1 LSQENRASKPRRNCP
16 RFGTGDAEEDSKKKQ
31 KQDHLYF
38 MRIFV
43 LGVGATGS
51 LIAHLLVRQGHQVT
65 CGDRD
70 PVRARRFL
78 GRKSAIPIRQVNARN
93 LWSIVKAA
101 RSSHLIVNASPAVLN
116 KIVLRAALR
125 LRAHYLDMASHQ
137 TDTPFHAEQLRFNNQ
152 FVAKNRT
159 AVINAGVAPGLT
171 NLLAARSADLLDALE
186 AVHIRL
192 YESTGSDEPVSQ
204 WSSDA
209 AFDEAV
215 SRPPVYRHGRFGF
228 GQRFGEREVFRFPRP
243 IGPVGVVLSAQDE
256 VVTLPRMLRMREMDV
271 KIGGN
276 DFERLRRLY
285 RQGRLRRSHGPA
297 AHRFPQTPTPRQVAK
312 LVARG
317 ALYHARFAAAV
328 IARGRKGDRHAML
341 RWDAAF
347 PSLHQIHRREVY
359 TSPIAWATAHMAALF
374 VKHFPRDLPGVHP
387 PEALPGKTRRAILAG
402 TRAYG
407 IRVDRRLTLL
417 KPLDDEE

>member
-1 LSQENRASKPRRNCP
+1 
-16 RFGTGDAEEDSKKKQ
+16 
-31 KQDHLYF
+31 

-43 LGVGATGS
+43 LGAGSTGS
-51 LIAHLLVRQGHQVT
+51 LIARLLVRQGHQVT

-70 PVRARRFL
+70 PDRAHRFL
-78 GRKSAIPIRQVNARN
+78 GRKSAIPVRQVNARN

-101 RSSHLIVNASPAVLN
+101 RGSHLLVNASPAVFN
-116 KIVLRAALR
+116 RIALRAALR
-125 LRAHYLDMASHQ
+125 LRVHYLDTASHQ
-137 TDTPFHAEQLRFNNQ
+137 TRNPFKAEQLSFDRQ
-152 FVAKNRT
+152 FQAKNRA

-171 NLLAARSADLLDALE
+171 NLLVARSAELLNGLE
-186 AVHIRL
+186 SVHIRL

-215 SRPPVYRHGRFGF
+215 SRPPVYRNGRFRF

-243 IGPVGVVLSAQDE
+243 IGPSGVVLAAQDE
-256 VVTLPRMLRMREMDV
+256 VVTLPRFLKLRELDV

-285 RQGRLRRSHGPA
+285 RQGKLRRSRGPA
-297 AHRFPQTPTPRQVAK
+297 ASRFPQTPTPRQLAK

-328 IARGRKGDRHAML
+328 VARGRKNDRHAL
-341 RWDAAF
+341 VRLDAVF
-347 PSLHQIHRREVY
+347 PTLHQIHRREVY

-374 VKHFPRDLPGVHP
+374 VKHFPRELPGVHP
-387 PEALPGKTRRAILAG
+387 PETLPAATRRAILAG
-402 TRAYG
+402 ARAYG
-407 IRVDRRLTLL
+407 IRIGMKVTLG
-417 KPLDDEE
+417 KPVDDED

>member
-1 LSQENRASKPRRNCP
+1 
-16 RFGTGDAEEDSKKKQ
+16 
-31 KQDHLYF
+31 

-43 LGVGATGS
+43 LGAGATGS
-51 LIAHLLVRQGHQVT
+51 LIARLLVRQGHQVT

-78 GRKSAIPIRQVNARN
+78 GRKSAVPIRPVNARN
-93 LWSIVKAA
+93 LWSIVNAA
-101 RSSHLIVNASPAVLN
+101 RGSHMIVNASPAVVN

-125 LRAHYLDMASHQ
+125 LRAHYLDTASHQ
-137 TDTPFHAEQLRFNNQ
+137 TETPFRAEQLRFDRQ
-152 FVAKNRT
+152 FQAKNRA

-171 NLLAARSADLLDALE
+171 NLLVARAAELLDGLE
-186 AVHIRL
+186 AVQVRL

-204 WSSDA
+204 WSSDS

-215 SRPPVYRHGRFGF
+215 SRPPVYRHGRFRF

-243 IGPVGVVLSAQDE
+243 IGPAGVVLAAQDE
-256 VVTLPRMLRMREMDV
+256 VVTLPRFLKLRELDV

-285 RQGRLRRSHGPA
+285 RQGKLRRSRGPA
-297 AHRFPQTPTPRQVAK
+297 AARFPQTPTPRQVEK

-328 IARGRKGDRHAML
+328 VARGRKNDRHAL
-341 RWDAAF
+341 VRLDATF
-347 PSLHQIHRREVY
+347 PSLYQIRRREVY

-374 VKHFPRDLPGVHP
+374 VKHFPRGSPGVHP
-387 PEALPGKTRRAILAG
+387 PETLPARTRQAILMG
-402 TRAYG
+402 VRAYG
-407 IRVDRRLTLL
+407 IRIGTRLTLL
-417 KPLDDEE
+417 KPVDDEE

>member
-1 LSQENRASKPRRNCP
+1 
-16 RFGTGDAEEDSKKKQ
+16 
-31 KQDHLYF
+31 
-38 MRIFV
+38 MRIFI

-51 LIAHLLVRQGHQVT
+51 LLAHLLVRQGHRVT

-78 GRKSAIPIRQVNARN
+78 GKKSAVPIVPVNARN
-93 LWSIVKAA
+93 LWSIVRAA
-101 RSSHLIVNASPAVLN
+101 RGCHLLVNAGPAVLN
-116 KIVLRAALR
+116 KIVLRSALR

-137 TDTPFHAEQLRFNNQ
+137 TDRPFQAEQVRFHGQ
-152 FVAKNRT
+152 FLAKNRA

-171 NLLAARSADLLDALE
+171 NLLAARSADLLDGLD

-215 SRPPVYRHGRFGF
+215 SRPPVYRHGRFRF

-243 IGPVGVVLSAQDE
+243 IGPVGVLLSAQDE
-256 VVTLPRMLRMREMDV
+256 VVTLPRVLKMREVDV

-285 RQGRLRRSHGPA
+285 RQGRLRRSHGPT
-297 AHRFPQTPTPRQVAK
+297 HRFPQTPTPRQVAK

-317 ALYHARFAAAV
+317 TLYHARFAAAV
-328 IARGRKGDRHAML
+328 VARGRKGERHAMV

-374 VKHFPRDLPGVHP
+374 VKHFPRHLPGVHP
-387 PEALPGKTRRAILAG
+387 PEALPQPTRQAILAG
-402 TRAYG
+402 AGAYG
-407 IRVDRRLTLL
+407 IRVSRRITLL
-417 KPLDDEE
+417 GPVDDEE

>member
-1 LSQENRASKPRRNCP
+1 
-16 RFGTGDAEEDSKKKQ
+16 
-31 KQDHLYF
+31 

-43 LGVGATGS
+43 LGAGATGS

-101 RSSHLIVNASPAVLN
+101 QGSHLLVNASPAVFN
-116 KIVLRAALR
+116 RIVLRAALR
-125 LRAHYLDMASHQ
+125 VRAHYLDTASHQ
-137 TDTPFHAEQLRFNNQ
+137 IRNPFKAEQLSFDEQ
-152 FVAKNRT
+152 FQAKNRT

-171 NLLAARSADLLDALE
+171 NLLVARSAELLNGLDT
-186 AVHIRL
+186 VHIRL

-215 SRPPVYRHGRFGF
+215 SRPPVYRHGRFRF
-228 GQRFGEREVFRFPRP
+228 GRRFGERELFRFPRP
-243 IGPVGVVLSAQDE
+243 VGPVGVVLSAQDE
-256 VVTLPRMLRMREMDV
+256 VVTLPRFLKLRELDV

-285 RQGRLRRSHGPA
+285 RQGRLRRSDGPA
-297 AHRFPQTPTPRQVAK
+297 AKRFPQTPTPHQMAK

-328 IARGRKGDRHAML
+328 VARGRKNEHHALVRM
-341 RWDAAF
+341 DAAF
-347 PSLHQIHRREVY
+347 PSLQQIRRREVY

-374 VKHFPRDLPGVHP
+374 VKHFPRRLPGVHP
-387 PEALPGKTRRAILAG
+387 PEALPARTRQAILAG
-402 TRAYG
+402 ARSAG
-407 IRVDRRLTLL
+407 IRIGMKLTLG
-417 KPLDDEE
+417 KAVDDED

>member
-1 LSQENRASKPRRNCP
+1 
-16 RFGTGDAEEDSKKKQ
+16 
-31 KQDHLYF
+31 

-43 LGVGATGS
+43 LGAGATGS
-51 LIAHLLVRQGHQVT
+51 LIARLLVRQGHQVT
-65 CGDRD
+65 CGDRNPD
-70 PVRARRFL
+70 RAHRFL
-78 GRKSAIPIRQVNARN
+78 GRKSAIPVRQVNARN

-101 RSSHLIVNASPAVLN
+101 RGSHLLVNASPAVFN
-116 KIVLRAALR
+116 RIVLRAALR
-125 LRAHYLDMASHQ
+125 LRAHYLDTASHQ
-137 TDTPFHAEQLRFNNQ
+137 SRNPFKAEQLSFDRQ
-152 FVAKNRT
+152 FQAKNRA

-171 NLLAARSADLLDALE
+171 NLLVARSAELLNGLE
-186 AVHIRL
+186 SVHIRL

-215 SRPPVYRHGRFGF
+215 SRPPVYRHGRFRF

-243 IGPVGVVLSAQDE
+243 IGPSGVVLAAQDE
-256 VVTLPRMLRMREMDV
+256 VVTLPRFLKLRELDV

-285 RQGRLRRSHGPA
+285 RQGKLRRSRGPA
-297 AHRFPQTPTPRQVAK
+297 AGRFPQTPTPRQVAK

-328 IARGRKGDRHAML
+328 VARGRKNDRHAL
-341 RWDAAF
+341 VRHDAAF

-374 VKHFPRDLPGVHP
+374 VKHFPREFPGVHP
-387 PEALPGKTRRAILAG
+387 PEALPAATRQAILAG
-402 TRAYG
+402 ARAYG
-407 IRVDRRLTLL
+407 IRVGMKLTLGQ
-417 KPLDDEE
+417 PVDDED

>member
-1 LSQENRASKPRRNCP
+1 
-16 RFGTGDAEEDSKKKQ
+16 
-31 KQDHLYF
+31 
-38 MRIFV
+38 MRVFI

-51 LIAHLLVRQGHQVT
+51 LLAHLLVRQGHRVT

-70 PVRARRFL
+70 PVRAHRFL
-78 GRKSAIPIRQVNARN
+78 GKKSVIPIRQVNARN

-101 RSSHLIVNASPAVLN
+101 RGSHLLVNAGPAVLN

-137 TDTPFHAEQLRFNNQ
+137 TDKPFQAEQVRFNNQ
-152 FVAKNRT
+152 FLAKNRA

-171 NLLAARSADLLDALE
+171 NLLVARSADQLDHLDA
-186 AVHIRL
+186 VQVRL

-204 WSSDA
+204 WSSEA

-215 SRPPVYRHGRFGF
+215 SRPPVYRHGRYSF

-256 VVTLPRMLRMREMDV
+256 VVTLPRHFRMHDMDV

-276 DFERLRRLY
+276 DFDRLRRLY

-297 AHRFPQTPTPRQVAK
+297 ARRFPQTPTPRQVEK

-317 ALYHARFAAAV
+317 TLYHARFAAAV
-328 IARGRKGDRHAML
+328 VARGRKGDRRAML

-347 PSLHQIHRREVY
+347 PSLHQIRRREVY

-374 VKHFPRDLPGVHP
+374 VKHFPRDRPGVHP
-387 PEALPGKTRRAILAG
+387 PEALPVATRQAILAG

-407 IRVDRRLTLL
+407 IRLSRRITLL
-417 KPLDDEE
+417 QPIDDEE